1 MTPTIARRATT
12 TRRIDARWRTDATTP
27 TTTRAPTRATPTR
40 TRACRA
46 RRRRRWMIFCARS
59 MIFNRWCAR
68 ARRDDGAALNAR
80 SGARDTNGVDARLT
94 LSRERTRGFQIPDE
108 LTNLYLKRAGAATPD
123 ARTTR
128 LVSLAAERFVRQIA
142 DDAYRCAVQRNQAQA
157 REKKERGYDPRDKRL
172 VLETE
177 DLAAALK
184 DYGVNL
190 HKPPYYVGAVADEA
204 DDDDAADAGGKRAK
218 R

>member
-1 MTPTIARRATT
+1 M
-12 TRRIDARWRTDATTP
+12 
-27 TTTRAPTRATPTR
+27 
-40 TRACRA
+40 
-46 RRRRRWMIFCARS
+46 
-59 MIFNRWCAR
+59 
-68 ARRDDGAALNAR
+68 G
-80 SGARDTNGVDARLT
+80 
-94 LSRERTRGFQIPDE
+94 QIPDE

-123 ARTTR
+123 ARVTR
-128 LVSLAAERFVRQIA
+128 LVSLAAERFVRQVA

-190 HKPPYYVGAVADEA
+190 HKPPYLRRRGGGRRRTRTTG
-204 DDDDAADAGGKRAK
+204 ADAGGKRA
-218 R
+218 RR

>member
-1 MTPTIARRATT
+1 MAHGRDDADD
-12 TRRIDARWRTDATTP
+12 DARADARDADAYPGVPGATKAEVDDFL
-27 TTTRAPTRATPTR
+27 RALDDFQPVVRAD
-40 TRACRA
+40 AK
-46 RRRRRWMIFCARS
+46 RRRRG
-59 MIFNRWCAR
+59 AR
-68 ARRDDGAALNAR
+68 AR
-80 SGARDTNGVDARLT
+80 SGTRDTNGVDARLT
-94 LSRERTRGFQIPDE
+94 LFRERTRGFQIPDE

-123 ARTTR
+123 ARVTR